1 MGLRSN
7 RSVSL
12 SFLPPPSVGSEVDP
26 YRGVLAPAQGR
37 PRKKEPPQRQKE
49 SSGASWTLAFVRL
62 KGRKKRR
69 RRPPTYSISRRAPQG
84 PRGPLCLPGRPK
96 TVPRWETRKA
106 SKGAPKE
113 RNSRAPRAHSGWVRP
128 NSRPA
133 SVGPQAPW
141 VLRRVCVKWP
151 RLGGPTCGRGAP
163 VHPRLRGAL
172 SRVVVPGSRSK
183 RAPRALCKWESNRGR
198 NRPCSSRPSFGVRRL
213 DPP

>member
-1 MGLRSN
+1 M
-7 RSVSL
+7 
-12 SFLPPPSVGSEVDP
+12 
-26 YRGVLAPAQGR
+26 
-37 PRKKEPPQRQKE
+37 
-49 SSGASWTLAFVRL
+49 RL

-69 RRPPTYSISRRAPQG
+69 RRPPTESISRRAPQG
-84 PRGPLCLPGRPK
+84 PQGPLCLPGRPK

-106 SKGAPKE
+106 SKGAPKD
-113 RNSRAPRAHSGWVRP
+113 RNSRAPRALSGWVSP
-128 NSRPA
+128 NSRLA

-163 VHPRLRGAL
+163 VHPRRRGAL
-172 SRVVVPGSRSK
+172 SRAVVPGSRSK

-198 NRPCSSRPSFGVRRL
+198 NRPCSSRPSFGDRRL